1 MADDLL
7 YLSSLTVSRDKQLAQ
22 QLGDIRLQC
31 ISHHGSFQRPN
42 SATGAQPSS
51 STSTT
56 TTSSPQPKYLVTC
69 PDCYRK
75 ALDLVRARYHQS
87 RAAGAGEWCT
97 TRRSFLR
104 EIDTMLA
111 GAKEYQVD
119 PRTIDDRMQAEWDSW
134 YLEVVQ
140 SSILR
145 LLPTVIGK
153 LDEAVA
159 PEDADPAAAA
169 AKDAIVERIEELQ
182 QAKQGARSHR
192 NVLRLTKDIDKLLKG
207 GKEEDGDTVMGGM
220 ETGFP
225 PELAAADTSDED
237 RVKIMRRAFASTV
250 AEGGD
255 EKNLQGS
262 QKKYCDM
269 FKDGTTPLG
278 QVIDRILDDK
288 KEAWGAQAKI
298 GQVKKR
304 LEDLKRARAA
314 YELQKTKK
322 ASISEHKVPEELYNL
337 PPCHNCGQ
345 MPNTRDFLTCPICMV
360 LVQKGVRERQTVWC
374 SSDCNTEGLPNHIE
388 TDHECASKDDCV
400 QVNPLRHS
408 HQHYDPDQDVNMDGT
423 STVASSPVDSDPNAS
438 SPVCFCREC
447 LTTLKCESVFCSLRC
462 YDLNFQGHRE
472 NIHMPTRR
480 RLNKIVTDRQH
491 LEYFPMPPLS
501 SSSGPS
507 SRDRDRGDRDYRN
520 RGNNNSNNKDSN
532 NNDDGNGPNSGFGE
546 NPPLL
551 QTRTRYKARNIKD
564 HVIPFDEAI
573 SNWEEANQ
581 VKAQI

>member
-7 YLSSLTVSRDKQLAQ
+7 YLSSLTVSRDKQLAKH
-22 QLGDIRLQC
+22 LDGIRSQC
-31 ISHHGSFQRPN
+31 ISQHGSLRSN
-42 SATGAQPSS
+42 SATGAHPSVSS
-51 STSTT
+51 ST
-56 TTSSPQPKYLVTC
+56 TTSSSSPPPKFLVTC

-87 RAAGAGEWCT
+87 RAAAAGEWCT

-104 EIDTMLA
+104 DIDTMLA

-119 PRTIDDRMQAEWDSW
+119 PRTIDDRVQAERDSW

-140 SSILR
+140 SSLMR
-145 LLPTVIGK
+145 LLRTVIGK
-153 LDEAVA
+153 MDDAVL

-169 AKDAIVERIEELQ
+169 AKDHIAERIEELQ
-182 QAKQGARSHR
+182 QALQVARSHQ
-192 NVLRLTKDIDKLLKG
+192 NVLRLAEDIDKLLQG
-207 GKEEDGDTVMGGM
+207 GKDENGDATMTGM
-220 ETGFP
+220 DTGFP
-225 PELAAADTSDED
+225 PEFAAPETSDED
-237 RVKIMRRAFASTV
+237 RVEIMRKSFCTTV
-250 AEGGD
+250 AQGGD

-262 QKKYCDM
+262 QKKYFDM
-269 FKDGTTPLG
+269 FKNGTPLG
-278 QVIDRILDDK
+278 QVIDRILDDR
-288 KEAWGAQAKI
+288 KEATGAHVKI

-337 PPCHNCGQ
+337 PACHNCGQ
-345 MPNTRDFLTCPICMV
+345 MPKTRDFLSCPLCMV

-374 SSDCNTEGLPNHIE
+374 SPGCNTEGLPSHIE
-388 TDHECASKDDCV
+388 TDHQCASRDDCV

-480 RLNKIVTDRQH
+480 QLNIIVTDRQH

-507 SRDRDRGDRDYRN
+507 ARERDRDRGDRDSYNNRN
-520 RGNNNSNNKDSN
+520 RNNNDN
-532 NNDDGNGPNSGFGE
+532 NNDDGGPNSGLGE
-546 NPPLL
+546 NPPFL
-551 QTRTRYKARNIKD
+551 QIRTRYKARNIKD